1 MITVRR
7 PLLVGALAASV
18 VTLVAS
24 AAMAV
29 GTLGNTWH
37 GAFIAKEDS

>member
-7 PLLVGALAASV
+7 PLLVGGLAASI
-18 VTLVAS
+18 TLVAS
-24 AAMAV
+24 ATMAV

-37 GAFIAKEDS
+37 GAFIAMEDS